1 MNKKYTVWAGGT
13 EVNDYYLNLE
23 QAKSL
28 KKVYLND
35 GYDDVYI
42 EEVNNE

>member
-1 MNKKYTVWAGGT
+1 MNKKYTVFVGGI
-13 EVNDYYLNLE
+13 EINDYYLNIK

-28 KKVYLND
+28 KKVYQDD

-42 EEVNNE
+42 EEVN